1 MVPSEKAV
9 RDKETIK
16 KRFGWLQIVRGFP
29 MQNRL
34 GCYYRRLLE
43 TKFKVAIS
51 SINLDL
57 LVWQVNYTKLLEML

>member
-1 MVPSEKAV
+1 
-9 RDKETIK
+9 
-16 KRFGWLQIVRGFP
+16 

-51 SINLDL
+51 SVNLDL
-57 LVWQVNYTKLLEML
+57 LVWQVNYTKLLEMLLENVYNL